1 MCTRQVH
8 SVITNKTNIENTY
21 KLTMHV
27 HHACKEETKMIR
39 MPIQQ
44 MIPYHHQ
51 YPRNT
56 ETNAPKKENE
66 NTQGLSFHEILQQK
80 MAKKNVSMN
89 MR

>member
-1 MCTRQVH
+1 MRTWNDYLFKYIAYIKMNLIFTC
-8 SVITNKTNIENTY
+8 STY
-21 KLTMHV
+21 ISNPKGG
-27 HHACKEETKMIR
+27 TKMIR

-56 ETNAPKKENE
+56 ATTAPKKENE

-80 MAKKNVSMN
+80 MAQKNASPSM
-89 MR
+89 R

>member
-1 MCTRQVH
+1 
-8 SVITNKTNIENTY
+8 
-21 KLTMHV
+21 
-27 HHACKEETKMIR
+27 MIR

-56 ETNAPKKENE
+56 ATTAPKKENE

-80 MAKKNVSMN
+80 WLKRTQLLPCDKMKPDCIEFDYRTVLLP
-89 MR
+89 

>member
-1 MCTRQVH
+1 MRTWHGNQSKYIIHKKR
-8 SVITNKTNIENTY
+8 IKGG
-21 KLTMHV
+21 
-27 HHACKEETKMIR
+27 TKMIR

-56 ETNAPKKENE
+56 ATTAPKKENE

-80 MAKKNVSMN
+80 MAKKNASPSL
-89 MR
+89 R

>member
-1 MCTRQVH
+1 
-8 SVITNKTNIENTY
+8 
-21 KLTMHV
+21 
-27 HHACKEETKMIR
+27 MIR

-56 ETNAPKKENE
+56 ATNAPKKENE